1 VVRKLIDNLGSLGLV
16 LAFLGLF
23 NYSVTDL
30 WDWKSQAGVYGGLA
44 LVILYTVFNFSRIL
58 DALRTRPARL
68 GGTAIATLVLVVG
81 ILALLNFLNYRH
93 HKRVDLSEGGVHA
106 LSEQSRKVVQGLD
119 QDIQI
124 IGFFQEENAARRF
137 QDLVTEYRYISDRI
151 RFEIVDPQKEPAR
164 VAQYDITRDRQ
175 VVVTA
180 ASGKKEVVDDPNEEK
195 LTNALIKVTR
205 DTEKTVVFLTGHG
218 ERSLDD
224 SQAKGYSAIRQAI
237 EKQNYKVVSYNLA
250 VENKLPENAS
260 VIVSAGPTVNFF
272 PNEVELLKSFIASGG
287 KFFLLV
293 DPESGFEMGD
303 LLQQYGLKLADDYVV
318 DASGL
323 GQLFGFGA
331 GAPLAADYAAHP
343 ITRDLAGTMT
353 IYPGARSVETTS
365 SPEGYVTTVLVRTS
379 RQSWGES
386 DIRREPVSFDP
397 AEDRQG
403 PLALAALATKRIGE
417 GSSPGDNASPQD
429 GSRNQETGDDKPQ
442 PRESRVV
449 VFGDSDFASNAYL
462 GTSVNSDL
470 FLNVVSWLAE
480 DVDLLSIR
488 PKDPTNRSVTL
499 TATESRLIFWAT
511 VVFFPL
517 AALVFGTAVWYRRR

>member
-1 VVRKLIDNLGSLGLV
+1 MVRKLIDNLGSLGLV
-16 LAFLGLF
+16 LALLGLF

-30 WDWKSQAGVYGGLA
+30 WDWKSQVGVYAGSGL
-44 LVILYTVFNFSRIL
+44 VVLYIVFNYSRIL
-58 DALRTRPARL
+58 QALRTRPARL

-93 HKRVDLSEGGVHA
+93 HQRVDLSEGRVHA

-124 IGFFQEENAARRF
+124 IGFFQEEQAARRF
-137 QDLVTEYRYISDRI
+137 QDLVTEYRYASDRI

-164 VAQYDITRDRQ
+164 VAQHDITRDRQ
-175 VVVTA
+175 VVVAA

-224 SQAKGYSAIRQAI
+224 TDAKGYSAIRQAV

-250 VENKLPENAS
+250 QENKLPENAD
-260 VIVSAGPTVNFF
+260 VIVSVKG
-272 PNEVELLKSFIASGG
+272 FIASGG

-293 DPESGFEMGD
+293 DPESGFQMND
-303 LLQQYGLKLADDYVV
+303 LLQEYGLKLVDDYVV

-331 GAPLAADYAAHP
+331 GAPLAADYASHP

-353 IYPGARSVETTS
+353 IYPGARSVETTT
-365 SPEGYVTTVLVRTS
+365 SPQGYATTVLVRTS

-397 AEDRQG
+397 TADRQG

-417 GSSPGDNASPQD
+417 AANPGESESKDEETAEEA
-429 GSRNQETGDDKPQ
+429 GGQESNPK
-442 PRESRVV
+442 ESRVV
-449 VFGDSDFASNAYL
+449 VFGDSDFASNGYL
-462 GTSVNSDL
+462 NTSVNSDL

-488 PKDPTNRSVTL
+488 PKDPTNRNITL

-517 AALVFGTAVWYRRR
+517 ATLVFGTAVWYRRR